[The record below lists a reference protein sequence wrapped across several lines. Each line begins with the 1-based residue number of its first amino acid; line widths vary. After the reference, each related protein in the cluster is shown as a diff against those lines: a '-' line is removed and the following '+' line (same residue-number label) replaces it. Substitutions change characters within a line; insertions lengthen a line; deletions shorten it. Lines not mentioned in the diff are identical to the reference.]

1 MFTVP
6 GDITRCV
13 LRSRQHDI
21 RVLRPRKPPEKLLL
35 AFRVGIRQV
44 GPEEDVHSTRRD
56 ITRCVLGSRLPNIRV
71 LRPRKP
77 PEKLLAFRMGI
88 RQVGPEEDVHSTR
101 RYHQVRPTLS
111 PTRYSCSP
119 TSKTP
124 GVHNYGKLT
133 IADNSTLS
141 LRRLYLLR
149 TLSTKY
155 ASNGLCTYRLFTY
168 MSLNNFLFKSYF
180 ITLYTIKNKV
190 IFSDKMPT
198 FQKQ

>member
-13 LRSRQHDI
+13 LGSRLPNI
-21 RVLRPRKPPEKLLL
+21 RVLRPRKPPERNCFWPFAWVSGKL
-35 AFRVGIRQV
+35 V
-44 GPEEDVHSTRRD
+44 PEEDVHSTRRYHQVRPRLSPTQYSCSPDLENPPRNCFWPFAWGSGKLVLKKMFTVPGD

-77 PEKLLAFRMGI
+77 PEKLLLAFRMGI

-124 GVHNYGKLT
+124 GNNSGLICT
-133 IADNSTLS
+133 IT
-141 LRRLYLLR
+141 
-149 TLSTKY
+149 
-155 ASNGLCTYRLFTY
+155 
-168 MSLNNFLFKSYF
+168 
-180 ITLYTIKNKV
+180 
-190 IFSDKMPT
+190 
-198 FQKQ
+198 

>member
-6 GDITRCV
+6 G
-13 LRSRQHDI
+13 
-21 RVLRPRKPPEKLLL
+21 
-35 AFRVGIRQV
+35 
-44 GPEEDVHSTRRD
+44 D

-124 GVHNYGKLT
+124 GCAQVAMLCV
-133 IADNSTLS
+133 
-141 LRRLYLLR
+141 RVLLN
-149 TLSTKY
+149 LFVIG
-155 ASNGLCTYRLFTY
+155 ASVKSQRLFIV
-168 MSLNNFLFKSYF
+168 LFFYVSVRRAVKPKHNLLSMR
-180 ITLYTIKNKV
+180 V
-190 IFSDKMPT
+190 CV
-198 FQKQ
+198 